1 MVCLSTNFCNK
12 SNESRTF
19 FLPIDGH
26 CPVCSVFMLWGDI
39 IRKKKG
45 CYEDINKVEEDQ
57 QPKSSKINN
66 ASQKQEEEEDM
77 FYDSDND

>member
-26 CPVCSVFMLWGDI
+26 CPVCNVYMLWGDI

-45 CYEDINKVEEDQ
+45 CYEDINKVEDKSP
-57 QPKSSKINN
+57 PKSSKINN